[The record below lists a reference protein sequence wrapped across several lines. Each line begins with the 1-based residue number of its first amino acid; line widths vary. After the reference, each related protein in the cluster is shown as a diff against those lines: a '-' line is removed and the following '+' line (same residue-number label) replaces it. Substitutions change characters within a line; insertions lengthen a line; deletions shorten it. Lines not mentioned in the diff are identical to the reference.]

1 MFKVQET
8 LTLKDELDTNTP
20 MWWALRDTQLK
31 HCQTTIHKESTKM
44 FWLGYFLKK
53 RLQDENFQRIFA
65 LNKGELEKWL
75 VDHELR
81 SYYFLNQA
89 RLIKQNYFLGR
100 TTYRN
105 DSILAIKAIIKEQ
118 LKTYQVE
125 DSVNVQ
131 LYQRQIPSQGEN
143 GQFVQTQLVQ
153 HLVIRNIADLWEN
166 RIVFKYDPSLKD
178 EIKFDDIEFYEK

>member
-1 MFKVQET
+1 
-8 LTLKDELDTNTP
+8 
-20 MWWALRDTQLK
+20 
-31 HCQTTIHKESTKM
+31 M

-131 LYQRQIPSQGEN
+131 LYQRQIPS
-143 GQFVQTQLVQ
+143 
-153 HLVIRNIADLWEN
+153 
-166 RIVFKYDPSLKD
+166 
-178 EIKFDDIEFYEK
+178 

>member
-1 MFKVQET
+1 MRAKSVKSCWVSHPTRHLKSVRGCSKFRKLLHLRMNWTQTHLCGGHYVT
-8 LTLKDELDTNTP
+8 LSSNTAKQRFIKRAQRCSGSVIF
-20 MWWALRDTQLK
+20 WKSGCKTK
-31 HCQTTIHKESTKM
+31 ISKE
-44 FWLGYFLKK
+44 FLPWI
-53 RLQDENFQRIFA
+53 R
-65 LNKGELEKWL
+65 ELEKWL

-131 LYQRQIPSQGEN
+131 LYQRQIPS
-143 GQFVQTQLVQ
+143 
-153 HLVIRNIADLWEN
+153 
-166 RIVFKYDPSLKD
+166 
-178 EIKFDDIEFYEK
+178 